1 LADRV
6 NQAARLAQPW
16 HLAVYPIRTCDQ
28 IRDFTAGTAVARG
41 QLAPFPVAI
50 NFDKADFAQPLELRF
65 DVEQFR

>member
-1 LADRV
+1 V
-6 NQAARLAQPW
+6 ARG
-16 HLAVYPIRTCDQ
+16 RN
-28 IRDFTAGTAVARG
+28 FTAGTAVARG